1 MGKNK
6 RNIFRRS
13 SKLRLSF
20 SSIKTAG
27 SEKSNGSNLLPSNG
41 ELSQPI
47 EKEPKKNEKTF
58 NQTNP
63 EKLESIEATNS
74 NIRNAT
80 KLDRKKMKEKA
91 KQISENNRSL
101 KRRKKKNVVKQIL
114 NGFQQPKDISN
125 GPQEETE
132 NHESLSSQQV
142 SYSKEPIHRP
152 SSRHLLRDVQPGG
165 FRNNKD
171 QHSHGQDVMKEYQ
184 DHDGVKDTRKMAPE
198 EIYESRKLL
207 IRQMQGM
214 IAKKEHKS
222 SRQNKA
228 KGENSHRRPTD
239 EIVSEYDSWSDLEE
253 NFAKGFD
260 FDLHNLYLT
269 IF

>member
-6 RNIFRRS
+6 RNIFGRS
-13 SKLRLSF
+13 SKTRLSV

-27 SEKSNGSNLLPSNG
+27 SEKSNGSNLLPPNG

-58 NQTNP
+58 HQNNQ
-63 EKLESIEATNS
+63 EQLESIEATNS

-125 GPQEETE
+125 GEQEETE
-132 NHESLSSQQV
+132 NHESLSSQQQI
-142 SYSKEPIHRP
+142 SYSKDPIHRP
-152 SSRHLLRDVQPGG
+152 SSRHLLRDVQPSG

-184 DHDGVKDTRKMAPE
+184 DDDGVKDTRKMAPE

-228 KGENSHRRPTD
+228 KGENRRPTD

-253 NFAKGFD
+253 NFAKGFL
-260 FDLHNLYLT
+260 FEIT
-269 IF
+269 

>member
-6 RNIFRRS
+6 RNIFGRS
-13 SKLRLSF
+13 SKTRLSV

-27 SEKSNGSNLLPSNG
+27 SEKSNGSNVLPSNG

-47 EKEPKKNEKTF
+47 DKEPKKNEKTF
-58 NQTNP
+58 HQTNQ

-74 NIRNAT
+74 NIRNPT

-125 GPQEETE
+125 GQQEETE
-132 NHESLSSQQV
+132 NHESLSSQQQI
-142 SYSKEPIHRP
+142 SYSKDPINRP
-152 SSRHLLRDVQPGG
+152 SSRHLLRDIQPSGL
-165 FRNNKD
+165 RNDKD
-171 QHSHGQDVMKEYQ
+171 QHSHGQHVMKEYQ
-184 DHDGVKDTRKMAPE
+184 DNDGVKDRKMAPE

-222 SRQNKA
+222 SRQNRT

-239 EIVSEYDSWSDLEE
+239 EIVSEYDSWSDLED

-260 FDLHNLYLT
+260 FDLHNRHLT
-269 IF
+269 FL

>member
-1 MGKNK
+1 MGKNT

-13 SKLRLSF
+13 SKIRLSV

-27 SEKSNGSNLLPSNG
+27 SEKSNGSNVVPSNG
-41 ELSQPI
+41 ELSQPN
-47 EKEPKKNEKTF
+47 EKEPKKNDKPF
-58 NQTNP
+58 HQINQ

-74 NIRNAT
+74 NTRNPT

-132 NHESLSSQQV
+132 NHESLSSQQI
-142 SYSKEPIHRP
+142 SYSKDPIHRP
-152 SSRHLLRDVQPGG
+152 SSRHLLRDVQPSG
-165 FRNNKD
+165 FRNIKD

-184 DHDGVKDTRKMAPE
+184 DDCVKETRKMAPE

-228 KGENSHRRPTD
+228 KSENSHRRPTD

-253 NFAKGFD
+253 NFAKGFV
-260 FDLHNLYLT
+260 FDLHNRHLT
-269 IF
+269 FL